1 MDRALKE
8 LGGTCWVAG
17 LRRDQTES
25 RSNFLLLKIVM
36 TSSNYIQLLIG
47 ITKKLSEVDNPREAC
62 LGGFGRECGLHLD
75 CPYVIDLNI

>member
-47 ITKKLSEVDNPREAC
+47 ITKKLSEVDNPKKLDMAG
-62 LGGFGRECGLHLD
+62 LGENVNC
-75 CPYVIDLNI
+75 I